1 MRRLLRAGLVSCSLL
16 ASIASPL
23 FAAAS
28 FVNHQLTT
36 NPVGGLCGSYV
47 DTLVPTSSQ
56 SYTLR
61 FRIDFQTFTDQARV
75 YFTTDGTTP
84 LGAFGF
90 PFGTTQVLTA
100 SYSCTFVDL
109 SQGGQVVDVVNTT
122 IPAQPGGTTV
132 KYVVSAWLGAGGPEI
147 FGNSG
152 TCATCTACTTSGCA
166 DLFQYVVA
174 LDPTPTRTST
184 PTITRTPTLTPTPTS
199 TITPTPTQTLTPT
212 ITPTPTLTPTPT
224 PTPSPTP
231 TSTTATATPTA
242 TPTVTITPTFTRTA
256 TRTSTPT
263 PTVVGTI
270 TNTPTP
276 TPTRTPAPPSSFFSV
291 TPCRVADTRGPSGPY
306 GGPALVANADRSF
319 VVAGQCGIPAGAVA
333 VAFNFTVTQPTGLGD
348 LRTVPGGGV
357 LPLVSTMNWRPGQ
370 TRANNAILSLGPSGD
385 ITVHVDQGSGS
396 VHLIIDVNG
405 YFR

>member
-16 ASIASPL
+16 ASSASPL
-23 FAAAS
+23 LAAAS

-61 FRIDFQTFTDQARV
+61 FRIDFQTFTDHARV
-75 YFTTDGTTP
+75 YFTTDGATP
-84 LGAFGF
+84 AGAFGV

-100 SYSCTFVDL
+100 SYSCTFMDL
-109 SQGGQVVDVVNTT
+109 SQGGQVVDVVNAT

-132 KYVVSAWLGAGGPEI
+132 KYIVSAWLAAGGPEI

-152 TCATCTACTTSGCA
+152 TCATCTACTTSPCA
-166 DLFQYVVA
+166 NLFQYIVA
-174 LDPTPTRTST
+174 PDPTATTTPTRTATRTHT
-184 PTITRTPTLTPTPTS
+184 PTFTRTS
-199 TITPTPTQTLTPT
+199 TRTPTPTQTLTST
-212 ITPTPTLTPTPT
+212 FTDTPTR
-224 PTPSPTP
+224 TPSPTP
-231 TSTTATATPTA
+231 TQTPITATPTA
-242 TPTVTITPTFTRTA
+242 TPTVTITPTFTRTP
-256 TRTSTPT
+256 TPTLTPT
-263 PTVVGTI
+263 PSVTATI
-270 TNTPTP
+270 TNTPSP
-276 TPTRTPAPPSSFFSV
+276 TATMTPAPPSSFFSL

-306 GGPALVANADRSF
+306 GGPALAANANRTF
-319 VVAGQCGIPAGAVA
+319 VIAGQCGIPAGAVA

-348 LRTVPGGGV
+348 LRTVPGGGA

-370 TRANNAILSLGPSGD
+370 TRANNAIVLLGPSGD
-385 ITVHVDQGSGS
+385 ILVHVDQASGS

-405 YFR
+405 YFQ